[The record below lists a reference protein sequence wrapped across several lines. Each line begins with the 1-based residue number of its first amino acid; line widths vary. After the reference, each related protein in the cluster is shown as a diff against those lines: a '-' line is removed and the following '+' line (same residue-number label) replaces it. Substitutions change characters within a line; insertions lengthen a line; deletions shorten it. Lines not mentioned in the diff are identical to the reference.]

1 MEEQA
6 NTQWGAKQDG
16 LTVVAENVKPVRQ
29 FKTKTYKGVVMYDNE
44 IEEIEKM
51 DIRDDDVWV
60 CSFPRS
66 GNTQSNRGLFWEG
79 SDSFAILGLWVLGLA
94 VPHINE
100 SNCNLTSP
108 KHYFNDKS
116 AILLHPGTH

>member
-16 LTVVAENVKPVRQ
+16 RTVVAENVKPVRQ

-51 DIRDDDVWV
+51 DIRDNDVWV

-66 GNTQSNRGLFWEG
+66 GNTQSMGGAPYITYSCTPNKDTGIE
-79 SDSFAILGLWVLGLA
+79 
-94 VPHINE
+94 
-100 SNCNLTSP
+100 NL
-108 KHYFNDKS
+108 
-116 AILLHPGTH
+116 ILLRTPSNVIM